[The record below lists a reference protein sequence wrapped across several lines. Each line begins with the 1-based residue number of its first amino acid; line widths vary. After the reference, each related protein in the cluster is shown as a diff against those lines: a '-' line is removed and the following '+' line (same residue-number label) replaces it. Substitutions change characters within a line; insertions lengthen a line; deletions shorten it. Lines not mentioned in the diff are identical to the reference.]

1 MVILEIL
8 GDERYCAIAR
18 CTASPRTS
26 SLCATRMP
34 LVLPVS
40 LSLSLC
46 LAFSPCPRRAAV
58 PVVHSRRARDIG
70 LRVSS
75 MRKFT
80 VLYRSSRKP
89 SLQPDIHSLASRLSS
104 ISRHWRCCYP
114 LFEAA
119 FSFRSL
125 LFSPF
130 FSRPFFPGSRPLL
143 QVYDS
148 HFRRKNRVIS
158 ENMSEIPP
166 T

>member
-1 MVILEIL
+1 MEIL
-8 GDERYCAIAR
+8 GDERYCAIPR
-18 CTASPRTS
+18 CTASPRTA

-40 LSLSLC
+40 LSLSPSPC
-46 LAFSPCPRRAAV
+46 LAFSPCPRRATV

-89 SLQPDIHSLASRLSS
+89 PPLPLLQPDIHSLASRLSS
-104 ISRHWRCCYP
+104 ISRHWRCCYL

-125 LFSPF
+125 LFPPF
-130 FSRPFFPGSRPLL
+130 FSASFFFRARGRCCKFMIRTSDEKIALSR
-143 QVYDS
+143 
-148 HFRRKNRVIS
+148 R
-158 ENMSEIPP
+158 

>member
-1 MVILEIL
+1 MTNVI
-8 GDERYCAIAR
+8 A
-18 CTASPRTS
+18 P
-26 SLCATRMP
+26 SLAAP
-34 LVLPVS
+34 LHPVPLHSAPPGCLLSS
-40 LSLSLC
+40 LSLSLSPC
-46 LAFSPCPRRAAV
+46 LAFSPCPRRATV

-89 SLQPDIHSLASRLSS
+89 PPPRPPIQPDIHSLASRLSS
-104 ISRHWRCCYP
+104 ISRHWRCCYL

-125 LFSPF
+125 LFPPF

>member
-1 MVILEIL
+1 MTNVI
-8 GDERYCAIAR
+8 A
-18 CTASPRTS
+18 P
-26 SLCATRMP
+26 SLAAPFHPVP
-34 LVLPVS
+34 LHSAPPGCLLSS
-40 LSLSLC
+40 LSLSPC
-46 LAFSPCPRRAAV
+46 LAFSPCPRRATV

-89 SLQPDIHSLASRLSS
+89 TPPPIQPDIHSLASRLSS
-104 ISRHWRCCYP
+104 ISRHWRSCYL

-125 LFSPF
+125 SFFLPF
-130 FSRPFFPGSRPLL
+130 FRVLFFPGSRPLL